1 MEIIQSIGASHGFGF
16 GNVSIYTKE
25 IDFSKTVINTFSTS
39 QEKLVKEF
47 ESKSKLLKSEDR
59 TIESEVLSLYI
70 AFLTDS
76 EINSKLDS
84 SSTTQD
90 VFRVFEENAKEME
103 MLDDEYFSQ
112 RAEDMRSLCKDVIIM
127 MQGFT
132 SSFKVNKG
140 TILVAEDL
148 TPTDTSN
155 MDLRNIEGLIIKHGG
170 PTSHAVIVA
179 KNLGIPCVIG
189 FSEDYGKLIDGQE
202 VIVNGESGEVIISPS
217 EEKITEI
224 KNNIQKHK
232 ELVDTFTKEKFNNSD
247 IDLRVNVGSHEE
259 IQSFNSEV
267 LDSVGLFRS
276 EFIFLDSKEPPS
288 LDEQIEVNNQ
298 LSKKFS
304 GTVIYRL
311 LDVGGDKQVEYL
323 NTNKEENPFLGVRG
337 IRLIDSNESVF
348 RSQLES
354 IFQSELYDKAKVML
368 PMVSAVEDLSLSR
381 ELIQSIAEKE
391 GKEPLPMG
399 IMIETPS
406 AALIANKLAEKVDF
420 FSIGTNDLIQY
431 TLAADRGNVE
441 LRKYQDPLHPAVLK
455 LIKDTISAGME
466 KKIEVSVCG
475 EMASDTTSAL
485 VLYSLGLRVFSVSPS
500 SAPLIFHTLVNS
512 QFIKNKTPLNI
523 EDFTTPEEVRQYV
536 NDHN

>member
-76 EINSKLDS
+76 EINNKLDS

-127 MQGFT
+127 MQGST

-232 ELVDTFTKEKFNNSD
+232 ELVDTFTNEKFNNSD

-466 KKIEVSVCG
+466 KNIEVSVCG

>member
-84 SSTTQD
+84 NSTTQD

-127 MQGFT
+127 MQGST

-232 ELVDTFTKEKFNNSD
+232 ELVDTFTNEKFNNSD

-323 NTNKEENPFLGVRG
+323 NTNKEDNPFLGVRG

>member
-127 MQGFT
+127 MQGST

-189 FSEDYGKLIDGQE
+189 FSEDYGRLIDGQE

-232 ELVDTFTKEKFNNSD
+232 ELVDTFTNEKFNNSD

-276 EFIFLDSKEPPS
+276 EFIFLDSKKPPS

>member
-47 ESKSKLLKSEDR
+47 ESKSKLLRSENR

-112 RAEDMRSLCKDVIIM
+112 RAEDMRSLCKDIIIM
-127 MQGFT
+127 MQGST

-155 MDLRNIEGLIIKHGG
+155 MDLGNIEGLIIKHGG

-189 FSEDYGKLIDGQE
+189 FSEDYGRLIDGQK
-202 VIVNGESGEVIISPS
+202 VIVNGENGEVIISPS

-224 KNNIQKHK
+224 NNNIQKHK
-232 ELVDTFTKEKFNNSD
+232 ELVDTFTKEKFHNSD

-276 EFIFLDSKEPPS
+276 EFIFLDSKKPPS

-323 NTNKEENPFLGVRG
+323 NMNKEENPFLGVRG

-354 IFQSELYDKAKVML
+354 IFQSELYDKTKVML
-368 PMVSAVEDLSLSR
+368 PMVSSIEDLSLSR

-391 GKEPLPMG
+391 GKKPLPMG

-466 KKIEVSVCG
+466 KNIEVSVCG

-500 SAPLIFHTLVNS
+500 SAPLIFHTLLNS
-512 QFIKNKTPLNI
+512 QFIKNKNPLNI

>member
-84 SSTTQD
+84 NSTTQD

-127 MQGFT
+127 MQGST

-232 ELVDTFTKEKFNNSD
+232 ELVDTFTNEKFNNSD

-323 NTNKEENPFLGVRG
+323 NTNKEDNPFLGVRG

-455 LIKDTISAGME
+455 LIEDTISAGME

>member
-1 MEIIQSIGASHGFGF
+1 M
-16 GNVSIYTKE
+16 
-25 IDFSKTVINTFSTS
+25 
-39 QEKLVKEF
+39 
-47 ESKSKLLKSEDR
+47 
-59 TIESEVLSLYI
+59 
-70 AFLTDS
+70 
-76 EINSKLDS
+76 
-84 SSTTQD
+84 
-90 VFRVFEENAKEME
+90 
-103 MLDDEYFSQ
+103 
-112 RAEDMRSLCKDVIIM
+112 
-127 MQGFT
+127 
-132 SSFKVNKG
+132 
-140 TILVAEDL
+140 
-148 TPTDTSN
+148 
-155 MDLRNIEGLIIKHGG
+155 
-170 PTSHAVIVA
+170 
-179 KNLGIPCVIG
+179 
-189 FSEDYGKLIDGQE
+189 
-202 VIVNGESGEVIISPS
+202 NGENGEVIISPS

-224 KNNIQKHK
+224 NNNIQKHK
-232 ELVDTFTKEKFNNSD
+232 ELVDTFTNEKFNNSD

-276 EFIFLDSKEPPS
+276 EFIFLDSKKPPS

-337 IRLIDSNESVF
+337 IRLIDSNESLF